1 MSELQEIVLIKKI
14 SQTARYLL
22 KLMND
27 ELTDSQDQNF
37 IKLME
42 EEIIFYK
49 NKLKEVFNLFEIEN
63 NKNKLF

>member
-27 ELTDSQDQNF
+27 ELTDSQDEHF
-37 IKLME
+37 IRLIE

-63 NKNKLF
+63 KKIK

>member
-14 SQTARYLL
+14 SQTARYLI

-27 ELTDSQDQNF
+27 ELTDSQDENF
-37 IKLME
+37 IRLIE
-42 EEIIFYK
+42 EEILFYK

-63 NKNKLF
+63 NRIK

>member
-14 SQTARYLL
+14 SQTARYLI

-27 ELTDSQDQNF
+27 ELTDSQDENF
-37 IKLME
+37 IRLIE
-42 EEIIFYK
+42 EEILFYK

>member
-14 SQTARYLL
+14 SQTARYLI

-27 ELTDSQDQNF
+27 ELTDSQDENF
-37 IKLME
+37 IRLIE
-42 EEIIFYK
+42 EEILFYK

-63 NKNKLF
+63 NKNK

>member
-14 SQTARYLL
+14 SQTARYLI

-27 ELTDSQDQNF
+27 ELTDSQDKNF
-37 IKLME
+37 IRLIE
-42 EEIIFYK
+42 EEILFYK

-63 NKNKLF
+63 NKNK

>member
-27 ELTDSQDQNF
+27 ELTDSQDENF
-37 IKLME
+37 IKLIE

-63 NKNKLF
+63 IKNK

>member
-14 SQTARYLL
+14 SQTARYLI

-27 ELTDSQDQNF
+27 ELTDSQDESF
-37 IKLME
+37 IRLIE

-49 NKLKEVFNLFEIEN
+49 NKLKEVYHLFDKEIN
-63 NKNKLF
+63 

>member
-14 SQTARYLL
+14 SQTARYLI

-27 ELTDSQDQNF
+27 ELTDSQDEKF
-37 IKLME
+37 IKLIE